1 MTAPNDPLRDALRRL
16 ADEVADADLY
26 GPALNRSRRIAHR
39 RAAAGTVSALTV
51 LGLACAG
58 LWYLAPPGGRDR
70 SHPVVAISE
79 PAYLAPARP
88 ESVPTSP
95 TPTPAP
101 STTVRTPPHREP
113 RPAGEGTAT
122 PRSRSLSD
130 LPGQVFYDE
139 QGNQP
144 RVVRL
149 DSAGD
154 THTVLN
160 APHSALGISPDG
172 SKIAYVQDGS
182 LLVAG
187 TDGGTPERPYA
198 GKVSGVQA
206 PAWSPDGSRL
216 LVDAKDPAVLDVAAG
231 TLQALPSGLAG
242 GHFRWSGDGRKLVYA
257 TASCQLKVAEAT
269 AAGSALTVP
278 VLGDPDQADNPS
290 GLGACRPVS
299 VDATGSRVAVPL
311 RQVDGGDD
319 GTATANAVVD
329 TATGDADPLPVSGI
343 VIGAVFDA
351 EGDLLVRTWN
361 QGKTTLSLFSPGNA
375 LLVQA
380 HEPSRLRELTLVAYT
395 N

>member
-1 MTAPNDPLRDALRRL
+1 MTASNDPLRDALRGL
-16 ADEVADADLY
+16 ADDVADADLY
-26 GPALNRSRRIAHR
+26 GRALSRSRRIAHR
-39 RAAAGTVSALTV
+39 RAAAGTVTALTA
-51 LGLACAG
+51 LGVACAG
-58 LWYLAPPGGRDR
+58 LWFLAPPGGRDR
-70 SHPVVAISE
+70 SAPIVAISE
-79 PAYLAPARP
+79 PAYLAPASP

-95 TPTPAP
+95 TPTPEP
-101 STTVRTPPHREP
+101 FTTVRTPPYREP
-113 RPAGEGTAT
+113 RPAREGTAT

-130 LPGQVFYDE
+130 LPGQVFYDQ
-139 QGNQP
+139 QGSQP

-154 THTVLN
+154 THTVLS
-160 APHSALGISPDG
+160 APHTTLGISPDG

-198 GKVSGVQA
+198 GKVSGAQA

-216 LVDAKDPAVLDVAAG
+216 LVDANEPAVLDVADG

-242 GHFRWSGDGRKLVYA
+242 EHFRWSGDGRKLIYA

-269 AAGSALTVP
+269 GAGSALTVP

-329 TATGDADPLPVSGI
+329 TATGGSDPLPVSGI
-343 VIGAVFDA
+343 VVGAVFDA
-351 EGDLLVRTWN
+351 EGDLLVRTWDR
-361 QGKTTLSLFSPGNA
+361 GKTTLSLFSPGNA